1 MTIYKRQ
8 EAQAACDLLKMKYD
22 DTYLDTCLNGYPVK
36 VFRSGLFVHLELP
49 SKYDPHLVLYD
60 EVDIDTVIDALNEA
74 KEDRNKIQDK
84 IEEEIK
90 RQKEKPLPP
99 ESDCWNP
106 WPDSAPPDGEQCV
119 VVFRDGGRPK
129 MLIGTYHEEFSLWAF
144 PTLDGRVQTFTASDR
159 NISSVNYRP
168 LNL

>member
-1 MTIYKRQ
+1 MTLYSRQ
-8 EAQAACDLLKMKYD
+8 AAQAACDQLGMKHD
-22 DTYLDTCLNGYPVK
+22 KTYLDTCLLGTPVK
-36 VFRSGLFVHLELP
+36 IYRHGLFVHLELP
-49 SKYDPHLVLYD
+49 SDSDLILYD
-60 EVDIDTVIDALNEA
+60 EVDIGTVILALNEA
-74 KEDRNKIQDK
+74 REDRNEIQDK

-90 RQKEKPLPP
+90 RLKEKPLPP

-144 PTLDGRVQTFTASDR
+144 PTLDGRVHTFTESDR